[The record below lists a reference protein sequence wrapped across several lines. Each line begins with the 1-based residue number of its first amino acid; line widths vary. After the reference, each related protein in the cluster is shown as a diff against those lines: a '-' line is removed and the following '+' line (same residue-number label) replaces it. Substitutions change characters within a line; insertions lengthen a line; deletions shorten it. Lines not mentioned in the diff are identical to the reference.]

1 MTSEPDAPTPNST
14 PSNDGSEQRPG
25 GPRRRRRRGRG
36 SRRAGADTPGTS
48 EAGGTPDAAPAGA
61 EASPATDAGEP
72 AREGGAP
79 KRRRR
84 RGGRGRGRGGENRPG
99 EAREGAPAEADEARR
114 SPVPIGASTEDEDD
128 EPDHEPRAPI
138 AYTER
143 DPDLFDL
150 TRTWAD
156 FELSPGVQ
164 KGLRDAGFVY
174 PTKIQSQLIAPAI
187 AGRDLLGQAKTGT
200 GKTAAFGLPLLSRV
214 KPGEAFQALVLAP
227 TRELATQIADSLK
240 VLGRH
245 TGLTVLPIYGGAS
258 IRGQA
263 ERLEKG
269 PEIIVGTPGRIMDM
283 VERRLLRF
291 DNFRIVVLD
300 EVDRMLDIGF
310 RDDIRRI
317 LRQCPAERQTM
328 MVSATISKEIEELA
342 RKHMRDAEKIVT
354 SSGSLTVKMVQQH
367 YLTVEPWDKKKLLLH
382 LLTHEEPAL
391 TLVFCRLKRTVD
403 NLAEYLEKHGIT
415 AFAMHGDMRQ
425 SRRETVIR
433 KLRAGHLGVVIAS
446 DLASRGLDVDGITH
460 VINYDLPEDP
470 EVYVH
475 RIGRTARAGRDGI
488 AWSMVTPDQGRLLTD
503 IESLIN
509 LEIPALEYP
518 DFKPSPRPE
527 HFRDDTPG
535 IGRTSTR
542 PRRAPEGERP
552 PEPVVNARFAPP
564 PPPPAQVA
572 AEQDKARLEAK
583 FPGGIVPSKLP
594 DKQLF
599 GRARS
604 NRR

>member
-1 MTSEPDAPTPNST
+1 MISEPDAPSPDSG
-14 PSNDGSEQRPG
+14 PANDGSTSPSGDGRR
-25 GPRRRRRRGRG
+25 RRRRRRGP
-36 SRRAGADTPGTS
+36 RRESGDGADQAGAPEGSAPEGAATAGTGGS
-48 EAGGTPDAAPAGA
+48 ETR
-61 EASPATDAGEP
+61 ETGETGP
-72 AREGGAP
+72 R

-84 RGGRGRGRGGENRPG
+84 RGGRGRGRGE
-99 EAREGAPAEADEARR
+99 EARPEGGEPSPAPAVRTQDDE
-114 SPVPIGASTEDEDD
+114 ED

-150 TRTWAD
+150 TRTWAE
-156 FELSPGVQ
+156 FELSAGVQ

-174 PTKIQSQLIAPAI
+174 PTKIQSQLISPAI

-200 GKTAAFGLPLLSRV
+200 GKTAAFGLPLLSKVVR
-214 KPGEAFQALVLAP
+214 GEAFQALVLAP
-227 TRELATQIADSLK
+227 TRELATQIADSLR

-263 ERLEKG
+263 ERLAKN
-269 PEIIVGTPGRIMDM
+269 PEIIVGTPGRVMDM
-283 VERRLLRF
+283 VERRLMRF
-291 DNFRIVVLD
+291 DNFKFVVLD

-310 RDDIRRI
+310 RDDIRKI

-328 MVSATISKEIEELA
+328 MVSATISTEIEELA

-403 NLAEYLEKHGIT
+403 NLAEYLEKHGIA

-470 EVYVH
+470 DVYVH

-509 LEIPALEYP
+509 LEIPLLAYP

-527 HFRDDTPG
+527 HFRDDTPSA
-535 IGRTSTR
+535 GRASTR
-542 PRRAPEGERP
+542 PRRAPEGEVEEAP
-552 PEPVVNARFAPP
+552 KVPSRFAPP
-564 PPPPAQVA
+564 PPPAAEVA

-583 FPGGIVPSKLP
+583 FPGGIVPTKLP
-594 DKQLF
+594 EKRLF

-604 NRR
+604 GRR